1 MTLASDSFVAFTMTM
16 NRIST
21 SYAVP
26 FVGLV
31 DMLLF
36 IYSRT
41 SRPEIDIDLQYSYYS
56 YSFQKRFVI
65 STLHSGG
72 YERITPRAMPAA
84 RKRMK
89 ATTILRFVVKID
101 PIGDD
106 EATEILRSQLI
117 LLVFDT

>member
-1 MTLASDSFVAFTMTM
+1 
-16 NRIST
+16 
-21 SYAVP
+21 
-26 FVGLV
+26 
-31 DMLLF
+31 MLLF

-41 SRPEIDIDLQYSYYS
+41 SRPEIDIDLQCS

-84 RKRMK
+84 RKGMK

-117 LLVFDT
+117 LLVFDP